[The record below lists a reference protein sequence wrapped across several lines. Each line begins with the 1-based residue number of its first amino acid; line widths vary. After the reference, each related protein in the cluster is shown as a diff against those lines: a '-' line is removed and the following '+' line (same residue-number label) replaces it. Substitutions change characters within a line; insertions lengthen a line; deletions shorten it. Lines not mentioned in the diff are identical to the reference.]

1 MVQYRNGII
10 HSTGAAVT
18 LKLGFIPDRV
28 TVLNYTK
35 TVAGT
40 GVGFS
45 EWIHNVVPNTKA
57 LITTY
62 TGGAGVV
69 TLLASAGITGVRI
82 GGDWQNTNYTI
93 TTVSKANPGVVS
105 ISDVAPANSLVL
117 VNGMTVTISGIVGM
131 TQLNTNRYIVAGISG
146 SSGAQTFNLYD
157 LFGNPVDTT
166 AFGTYVSG
174 GIINEISY
182 PATASVLDPVTG
194 QVLIPG
200 QPVGNQYD
208 IGYAGVLL
216 DTGVI
221 GSNADV
227 LYYEAFLQTP
237 TGW

>member
-10 HSTGAAVT
+10 NSAGTAVT

-35 TVAGT
+35 TAAQT

-45 EWIHNVVPNTKA
+45 EWVHNVVANDKA
-57 LITTY
+57 LISTY
-62 TGGAGVV
+62 SAGVATV
-69 TLLASAGITGVRI
+69 SLLGSNGITGVSL
-82 GGDWQNTNYTI
+82 GGDWQNTQYTI
-93 TTVSKANPGVVS
+93 TAVTKANPGVVT
-105 ISDVAPANSLVL
+105 VTSLSPTNTLTL
-117 VNGMTVTISGIVGM
+117 VNGMTITISGVVGM

-146 SSGAQTFNLYD
+146 STFQLYD

-174 GIINEISY
+174 GIVNEISY

-194 QVLIPG
+194 QVLTPG
-200 QPVGNQYD
+200 QPVGNQFD
-208 IGYAGVLL
+208 IGYAGVILG
-216 DTGVI
+216 TGVV
-221 GSNADV
+221 GSAADV

>member
-1 MVQYRNGII
+1 M
-10 HSTGAAVT
+10 
-18 LKLGFIPDRV
+18 
-28 TVLNYTK
+28 
-35 TVAGT
+35 
-40 GVGFS
+40 
-45 EWIHNVVPNTKA
+45 
-57 LITTY
+57 
-62 TGGAGVV
+62 
-69 TLLASAGITGVRI
+69 
-82 GGDWQNTNYTI
+82 
-93 TTVSKANPGVVS
+93 
-105 ISDVAPANSLVL
+105 
-117 VNGMTVTISGIVGM
+117 
-131 TQLNTNRYIVAGISG
+131 AGISG

-174 GIINEISY
+174 GVINEISY